1 LTISPDGRRH
11 KQRISGARRET
22 GAASPPQS
30 PATQGFRAVARGLQR
45 TSRQAQA
52 CLAYVFATAPTPE
65 VSMSATAENT
75 VPVARKKG
83 KGRLLAV
90 LAVAVLAIGTGGF
103 FLLHKKG
110 GEEAAKSAH
119 HDALYQPLEPGFVV
133 NFQDDRALRFLQ
145 VGITVMSHDP
155 EAIQAVKDTDPVIR
169 NALVMLFSGQD
180 ATTLTD
186 AKGKQKLQAEAL
198 VAVQKIVADKTG
210 KPGIDA
216 VYFTSFVM
224 Q

>member
-1 LTISPDGRRH
+1 MD
-11 KQRISGARRET
+11 
-22 GAASPPQS
+22 
-30 PATQGFRAVARGLQR
+30 
-45 TSRQAQA
+45 
-52 CLAYVFATAPTPE
+52 
-65 VSMSATAENT
+65 
-75 VPVARKKG
+75 
-83 KGRLLAV
+83 
-90 LAVAVLAIGTGGF
+90 
-103 FLLHKKG
+103 
-110 GEEAAKSAH
+110 
-119 HDALYQPLEPGFVV
+119 PGFVV

-186 AKGKQKLQAEAL
+186 VKGKQKLQAEAL
-198 VAVQKIVADKTG
+198 AAVQKIVAEKTG

-216 VYFTSFVM
+216 LYFTSFVM

>member
-1 LTISPDGRRH
+1 
-11 KQRISGARRET
+11 
-22 GAASPPQS
+22 
-30 PATQGFRAVARGLQR
+30 
-45 TSRQAQA
+45 
-52 CLAYVFATAPTPE
+52 
-65 VSMSATAENT
+65 MSATAEN
-75 VPVARKKG
+75 VAPVVKKKG
-83 KGRLLAV
+83 KAGLLAI
-90 LAVAVLAIGTGGF
+90 LAIAVIAIGAGGF

-110 GEEAAKSAH
+110 AEEAKPVH
-119 HDALYQPLEPGFVV
+119 REALYQALEPGFVV
-133 NFQDDRALRFLQ
+133 NFQDDRALRYLQ

-186 AKGKQKLQAEAL
+186 AKGKQRLQAEAL
-198 VAVQKIVADKTG
+198 AAVQKIVAEKTG

>member
-1 LTISPDGRRH
+1 
-11 KQRISGARRET
+11 
-22 GAASPPQS
+22 
-30 PATQGFRAVARGLQR
+30 
-45 TSRQAQA
+45 
-52 CLAYVFATAPTPE
+52 
-65 VSMSATAENT
+65 MSATAENAA
-75 VPVARKKG
+75 PVVKKKG
-83 KGRLLAV
+83 KGGLLAI
-90 LAVAVLAIGTGGF
+90 LAVAVIAMGAGGF

-110 GEEAAKSAH
+110 AEEAAKPVH
-119 HDALYQPLEPGFVV
+119 REALYQALEPGFVV

-180 ATTLTD
+180 ASTLTD

-198 VAVQKIVADKTG
+198 AAVQKIVADKTG
-210 KPGIDA
+210 KPGVDA

>member
-1 LTISPDGRRH
+1 
-11 KQRISGARRET
+11 
-22 GAASPPQS
+22 
-30 PATQGFRAVARGLQR
+30 
-45 TSRQAQA
+45 
-52 CLAYVFATAPTPE
+52 
-65 VSMSATAENT
+65 MSATAEN
-75 VPVARKKG
+75 VAPVVKKKG
-83 KGRLLAV
+83 KRGLLAI
-90 LAVAVLAIGTGGF
+90 LAVAVMAIGAGGF

-110 GEEAAKSAH
+110 PEEAKPVH
-119 HDALYQPLEPGFVV
+119 REALYQALDPSFVV
-133 NFQDDRALRFLQ
+133 NFQDERALRFLQ

-186 AKGKQKLQAEAL
+186 AKGTQKLQAEAL
-198 VAVQKIVADKTG
+198 AAVPKIVADKTG

-216 VYFTSFVM
+216 LYFTSFVM